1 MLLPLFFP
9 SGCRFPTDNFA
20 LAGRFACHSL
30 ALFWSFSCLLCAYI
44 TSETRRET
52 LWPLDSEEMQ
62 GLRDKPLFPQD
73 GNDDDDDD
81 CPGKVQPRLTSF
93 SSFSCPL
100 HQAWPLFVV
109 AGGAGLWYAKEN
121 GLLDDLLGGVPA
133 ISSSTT
139 KPNDYDAVRK
149 AIVDILD
156 AEGYDDGSYGP
167 VLVRLAWHCSGT
179 YDAKTNSG
187 GSNGAAMRF
196 DPEASHGANAGL
208 AVARSLLE
216 PIKKKFPWL
225 SYADLYTLAGA
236 VAVEEMGGP
245 KIEWAPGRSD
255 FADGSRSCQE
265 TRLPDASQGAK
276 HLRAVF
282 TSGMGFDDREIVALS
297 GAHSLGRCHTDR
309 SGFEGPWTR
318 APTTFSSLYFNE
330 LVSFHFFFGCVWWG
344 GAVCFFFSY
353 FSFSRPRRSSYSLL
367 FPSSFSS
374 FFPPKKPLSEHR
386 STPNGPSASGTAR
399 CSTRTR
405 PAATT

>member
-1 MLLPLFFP
+1 M
-9 SGCRFPTDNFA
+9 
-20 LAGRFACHSL
+20 
-30 ALFWSFSCLLCAYI
+30 
-44 TSETRRET
+44 
-52 LWPLDSEEMQ
+52 WPLDSEEMQ

-73 GNDDDDDD
+73 GDDDDDDDDD
-81 CPGKVQPRLTSF
+81 CTGKVQPRLTSF

-330 LVSFHFFFGCVWWG
+330 LVSFRFFFGCVWG
-344 GAVCFFFSY
+344 GGRFVFFPVIFPSLDLAEVRTHSCFLPLFLPFFLPKNLSPNTGQHQMDQAQVGRPDAVHELGQRRRPDDASHGHGMRFFFRVEGS
-353 FSFSRPRRSSYSLL
+353 SRARARAETLARRLPC
-367 FPSSFSS
+367 F
-374 FFPPKKPLSEHR
+374 LSNKGR
-386 STPNGPSASGTAR
+386 G
-399 CSTRTR
+399 
-405 PAATT
+405 